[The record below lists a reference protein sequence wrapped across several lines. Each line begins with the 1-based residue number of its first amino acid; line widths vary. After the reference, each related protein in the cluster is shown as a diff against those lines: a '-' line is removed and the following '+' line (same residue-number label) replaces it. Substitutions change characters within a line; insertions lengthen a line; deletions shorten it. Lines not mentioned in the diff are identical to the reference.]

1 MAISFGIFPGILTV
15 IASVACG
22 HWTLSSL
29 PGNKGVAH

>member
-1 MAISFGIFPGILTV
+1 LTV